1 MNKEESR
8 FKWVM
13 SPIKIRASKP
23 DVKGSDQKRWW
34 KQDWINELGSGQY
47 LSKWP
52 NCSTVLNIRKIRK
65 TTIATEKSKLKG
77 LTATNRTAVSRKGFV
92 CFLTKPV
99 SERPRNFSLNQGSS
113 GTNTSLSPLLT
124 GSNLLRKRSPK
135 KYPAISANPD
145 DATIGNLGDEI
156 FSAFFPAAR
165 KIQPLFQLLEVRRIV
180 LSLQEIPCNDRFLRA
195 FLSRK
200 TMKFPNSRL
209 FAFSTYYAV
218 GEATSKAKTFLVS
231 YILETSKLPRNK

>member
-1 MNKEESR
+1 MK
-8 FKWVM
+8 
-13 SPIKIRASKP
+13 
-23 DVKGSDQKRWW
+23 
-34 KQDWINELGSGQY
+34 
-47 LSKWP
+47 
-52 NCSTVLNIRKIRK
+52 
-65 TTIATEKSKLKG
+65 
-77 LTATNRTAVSRKGFV
+77 ATNWTAVSRKGFV
-92 CFLTKPV
+92 CFHAKPV

-156 FSAFFPAAR
+156 FSAFFFSSSR
-165 KIQPLFQLLEVRRIV
+165 KSQSLFQLLEVRRIV

-218 GEATSKAKTFLVS
+218 GEATAKAKTFLLS